1 MYFLGID
8 GGGTKTDFLLLDENG
23 KTIAQRKIG
32 TISYKHVGM
41 DYVTEL
47 LRENINQILDGND
60 AYICLAFPNWGESR
74 VNDERFLCRIDKI
87 TDRPMKIVNDSA
99 AGWAGSLGLEEGI
112 NLVAG
117 TGSIAYGQNKFG
129 TEARAGGWDDGFS
142 DEGSCYWLGKKAL
155 ELFSKESDGRVKKG
169 KLLEIFRYNFNLKN
183 DFDLIDIFDEVYK
196 NNRTKTAEL
205 QKLLLQAAMQG
216 DEEAIRLY
224 EAAAE
229 ELALIIGAVY
239 RKLEFSGDTIV
250 SYSGGLFHAGD
261 FILKPLVRKLEE
273 NGICLCPPKYSPGQ
287 GAALLAAR
295 EYSRDGEFLSRIK
308 AGLE

>member
-1 MYFLGID
+1 M
-8 GGGTKTDFLLLDENG
+8 
-23 KTIAQRKIG
+23 
-32 TISYKHVGM
+32 
-41 DYVTEL
+41 
-47 LRENINQILDGND
+47 
-60 AYICLAFPNWGESR
+60 C
-74 VNDERFLCRIDKI
+74 
-87 TDRPMKIVNDSA
+87 
-99 AGWAGSLGLEEGI
+99 
-112 NLVAG
+112 
-117 TGSIAYGQNKFG
+117 
-129 TEARAGGWDDGFS
+129 
-142 DEGSCYWLGKKAL
+142 
-155 ELFSKESDGRVKKG
+155 
-169 KLLEIFRYNFNLKN
+169 FNLKN

-273 NGICLCPPKYSPGQ
+273 NGICLCPPKYSPVQ

>member
-112 NLVAG
+112 NLVDKISLA
-117 TGSIAYGQNKFG
+117 QKLV
-129 TEARAGGWDDGFS
+129 RADGMMVF
-142 DEGSCYWLGKKAL
+142 LMKAL
-155 ELFSKESDGRVKKG
+155 VIGWERKRWSCFQKRVTEG
-169 KLLEIFRYNFNLKN
+169 
-183 DFDLIDIFDEVYK
+183 
-196 NNRTKTAEL
+196 
-205 QKLLLQAAMQG
+205 
-216 DEEAIRLY
+216 
-224 EAAAE
+224 
-229 ELALIIGAVY
+229 
-239 RKLEFSGDTIV
+239 
-250 SYSGGLFHAGD
+250 
-261 FILKPLVRKLEE
+261 
-273 NGICLCPPKYSPGQ
+273 
-287 GAALLAAR
+287 
-295 EYSRDGEFLSRIK
+295 
-308 AGLE
+308 

>member
-1 MYFLGID
+1 MSILPVRSPFPSSVPSTRSAPAKRASSVAAMPVPRSLCGWI
-8 GGGTKTDFLLLDENG
+8 L
-23 KTIAQRKIG
+23 KIML
-32 TISYKHVGM
+32 S
-41 DYVTEL
+41 
-47 LRENINQILDGND
+47 
-60 AYICLAFPNWGESR
+60 
-74 VNDERFLCRIDKI
+74 RFLKCLFIHSI
-87 TDRPMKIVNDSA
+87 WSA
-99 AGWAGSLGLEEGI
+99 YTFGVVIST
-112 NLVAG
+112 VA
-117 TGSIAYGQNKFG
+117 
-129 TEARAGGWDDGFS
+129 GWDDGFS

-273 NGICLCPPKYSPGQ
+273 NGICLCPPKYSPVQ

>member
-117 TGSIAYGQNKFG
+117 TGLAQKLV
-129 TEARAGGWDDGFS
+129 RADGMMVF
-142 DEGSCYWLGKKAL
+142 LMKAL
-155 ELFSKESDGRVKKG
+155 VIGWERKRWSCFQKRVTEG
-169 KLLEIFRYNFNLKN
+169 
-183 DFDLIDIFDEVYK
+183 
-196 NNRTKTAEL
+196 
-205 QKLLLQAAMQG
+205 
-216 DEEAIRLY
+216 
-224 EAAAE
+224 
-229 ELALIIGAVY
+229 
-239 RKLEFSGDTIV
+239 
-250 SYSGGLFHAGD
+250 
-261 FILKPLVRKLEE
+261 
-273 NGICLCPPKYSPGQ
+273 
-287 GAALLAAR
+287 
-295 EYSRDGEFLSRIK
+295 
-308 AGLE
+308 

>member
-1 MYFLGID
+1 M
-8 GGGTKTDFLLLDENG
+8 
-23 KTIAQRKIG
+23 
-32 TISYKHVGM
+32 
-41 DYVTEL
+41 
-47 LRENINQILDGND
+47 
-60 AYICLAFPNWGESR
+60 
-74 VNDERFLCRIDKI
+74 DKI
-87 TDRPMKIVNDSA
+87 
-99 AGWAGSLGLEEGI
+99 SLAQK
-112 NLVAG
+112 LV
-117 TGSIAYGQNKFG
+117 
-129 TEARAGGWDDGFS
+129 RADDDGFS

-239 RKLEFSGDTIV
+239 RKLEFRETR
-250 SYSGGLFHAGD
+250 SYLIQVDCFMQE
-261 FILKPLVRKLEE
+261 IL
-273 NGICLCPPKYSPGQ
+273 Y
-287 GAALLAAR
+287 
-295 EYSRDGEFLSRIK
+295 
-308 AGLE
+308 

>member
-1 MYFLGID
+1 M
-8 GGGTKTDFLLLDENG
+8 
-23 KTIAQRKIG
+23 
-32 TISYKHVGM
+32 
-41 DYVTEL
+41 
-47 LRENINQILDGND
+47 
-60 AYICLAFPNWGESR
+60 
-74 VNDERFLCRIDKI
+74 
-87 TDRPMKIVNDSA
+87 
-99 AGWAGSLGLEEGI
+99 GLEEGI

-250 SYSGGLFHAGD
+250 SYSGGLFHAGG

-273 NGICLCPPKYSPGQ
+273 NGICLCPPKYSPVQ

>member
-1 MYFLGID
+1 M
-8 GGGTKTDFLLLDENG
+8 
-23 KTIAQRKIG
+23 
-32 TISYKHVGM
+32 
-41 DYVTEL
+41 
-47 LRENINQILDGND
+47 
-60 AYICLAFPNWGESR
+60 
-74 VNDERFLCRIDKI
+74 
-87 TDRPMKIVNDSA
+87 
-99 AGWAGSLGLEEGI
+99 
-112 NLVAG
+112 
-117 TGSIAYGQNKFG
+117 
-129 TEARAGGWDDGFS
+129 
-142 DEGSCYWLGKKAL
+142 

-250 SYSGGLFHAGD
+250 S
-261 FILKPLVRKLEE
+261 
-273 NGICLCPPKYSPGQ
+273 
-287 GAALLAAR
+287 
-295 EYSRDGEFLSRIK
+295 
-308 AGLE
+308 

>member
-1 MYFLGID
+1 M
-8 GGGTKTDFLLLDENG
+8 
-23 KTIAQRKIG
+23 
-32 TISYKHVGM
+32 
-41 DYVTEL
+41 
-47 LRENINQILDGND
+47 
-60 AYICLAFPNWGESR
+60 
-74 VNDERFLCRIDKI
+74 
-87 TDRPMKIVNDSA
+87 
-99 AGWAGSLGLEEGI
+99 
-112 NLVAG
+112 
-117 TGSIAYGQNKFG
+117 
-129 TEARAGGWDDGFS
+129 
-142 DEGSCYWLGKKAL
+142 
-155 ELFSKESDGRVKKG
+155 
-169 KLLEIFRYNFNLKN
+169 
-183 DFDLIDIFDEVYK
+183 YK

-205 QKLLLQAAMQG
+205 QKLLLQVAMQG

-273 NGICLCPPKYSPGQ
+273 NGICLCPPKYSPVQ

>member
-1 MYFLGID
+1 MLD
-8 GGGTKTDFLLLDENG
+8 QPLL
-23 KTIAQRKIG
+23 
-32 TISYKHVGM
+32 HH
-41 DYVTEL
+41 
-47 LRENINQILDGND
+47 
-60 AYICLAFPNWGESR
+60 
-74 VNDERFLCRIDKI
+74 
-87 TDRPMKIVNDSA
+87 
-99 AGWAGSLGLEEGI
+99 
-112 NLVAG
+112 
-117 TGSIAYGQNKFG
+117 
-129 TEARAGGWDDGFS
+129 
-142 DEGSCYWLGKKAL
+142 
-155 ELFSKESDGRVKKG
+155 LFG

-273 NGICLCPPKYSPGQ
+273 NGICLCPPKYSPVQ